1 MGIRADRIADR
12 VRQEVTQ
19 LLAREVRDPRIGLI
33 TVTRVRMTPD
43 LLLARVYYTTMGDAK
58 ERRELQ
64 RGLDRATR
72 FIRRQLGQRLQ
83 LRRVPKVEFRFDE
96 MVEEQRRIEQ
106 LFDEIRATASLE
118 EPHAGSGDR
127 EPDE

>member
-1 MGIRADRIADR
+1 
-12 VRQEVTQ
+12 
-19 LLAREVRDPRIGLI
+19 
-33 TVTRVRMTPD
+33 MTPD

-64 RGLDRATR
+64 RGLDRATP
-72 FIRRQLGQRLQ
+72 FIRRQLGQRLR
-83 LRRVPKVEFRFDE
+83 LRRVPEVEFRFDDT
-96 MVEEQRRIEQ
+96 VEEQRRIEQ
-106 LFDEIRATASLE
+106 LFDEIRATPPLE